1 MENENEFERDVSL
14 DINSLHEEWQKQAQL
29 YGKWARRLAKVVKER
44 FKLDERL
51 KVVRTQVK
59 RRIEEVGADLDSR
72 IRIGYGGMGF
82 EKKPPEDAIKNW
94 ILLQPK
100 FKKVQDEGVDEIK
113 EVTDAL
119 ADAIEREE
127 LFKGA
132 CLAMSHKK
140 SAIEGEVKL
149 WLEEYFS
156 DPNIPKS
163 LRKNIQEE
171 TQAKVRKRLNRR

>member
-1 MENENEFERDVSL
+1 MDNEFERDVSL
-14 DINSLHEEWQKQAQL
+14 DINLLHEEWQKQAQL
-29 YGKWARRLAKVVKER
+29 YGKWARRLAKAVKEK

-51 KVVRTQVK
+51 KVIRTQT
-59 RRIEEVGADLDSR
+59 RRRVEEVRAELDSL
-72 IRIGYGGMGF
+72 IRKDYGECGF
-82 EKKPPEDAIKNW
+82 DKKPTEAAITGW

-100 FKKVQDEGVDEIK
+100 FKKVQDEGIDEIK
-113 EVTDAL
+113 IITDEL

-149 WLEEYFS
+149 WSEEYFS
-156 DPNIPKS
+156 DPMIPKS
-163 LRKNIQEE
+163 LKENIQKE
-171 TQAKVRKRLNRR
+171 TQAKVRKRLSRK